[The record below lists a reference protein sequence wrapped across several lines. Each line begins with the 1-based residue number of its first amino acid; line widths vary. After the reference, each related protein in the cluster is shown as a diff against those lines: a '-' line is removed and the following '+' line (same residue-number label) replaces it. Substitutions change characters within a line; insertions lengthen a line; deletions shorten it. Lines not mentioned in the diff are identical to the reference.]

1 MAPRQLK
8 GGGRAAGVG
17 PVRAAIHV
25 VSTGS
30 MAFTD
35 AGGDLHAVSIH
46 VPTPRFDQQ
55 RAVVTKALLQ
65 LRADLPRVL
74 GS

>member
-1 MAPRQLK
+1 
-8 GGGRAAGVG
+8 
-17 PVRAAIHV
+17 
-25 VSTGS
+25 
-30 MAFTD
+30 MAFAD
-35 AGGDLHAVSIH
+35 AGGDLHAVSIP

-74 GS
+74 GSYPMAPAFSRSRIGANSAAMSPLGTG

>member
-1 MAPRQLK
+1 
-8 GGGRAAGVG
+8 
-17 PVRAAIHV
+17 
-25 VSTGS
+25 
-30 MAFTD
+30 MAFID
-35 AGGDLHAVSIH
+35 AGGDLHAVSIP